1 MYTVAVSRASQ
12 EHGWLGAYAG
22 RFVVFE
28 GPDGSGKS
36 TQFRRLHG
44 AMIGAG
50 VSCTAVREPGGTAVG
65 EAIRGVLLDNAHA
78 GMSVRCEMLLY
89 MASRAELV
97 EREIMPALRAG
108 RAVLADRYVSSTIAY
123 QGAAGGLPVADIAAV
138 ARAATTGLVPD
149 VVLLFDIDADRAA
162 ARLSPL
168 LDRMESK
175 GRAFHRRV
183 REGYLRQAE
192 ADPRRFAVIDAAQA
206 EEAVWGSVLG
216 VLRERAAELPAS
228 GPVMRAGGPG

>member
-1 MYTVAVSRASQ
+1 MSGTSGQ
-12 EHGWLGAYAG
+12 HGWLGAYAG

-36 TQFRRLHG
+36 TQFRRLVG
-44 AMIGAG
+44 AMGAAG
-50 VSCTAVREPGGTAVG
+50 VACTAVREPGGTHVG
-65 EAIRGVLLDNAHA
+65 EAVRGVLLDNAHA

-97 EREIMPALRAG
+97 EREIVPALRAG
-108 RAVLADRYVSSTIAY
+108 RVVLADRYVPSTIAY

-138 ARAATTGLVPD
+138 ARAATTGLMPD
-149 VVLLFDIDADRAA
+149 LVLLFDIDADRAA

-175 GRAFHRRV
+175 GRAFHRKV
-183 REGYLRQAE
+183 RDGYLRQAE
-192 ADPRRFAVIDAAQA
+192 ADPRRFALIDAAEP
-206 EEAVWGSVLG
+206 EEAVWRAVLG
-216 VLRERAAELPAS
+216 ALRERIEELPAV
-228 GPVMRAGGPG
+228 GPLVRRVPPQG